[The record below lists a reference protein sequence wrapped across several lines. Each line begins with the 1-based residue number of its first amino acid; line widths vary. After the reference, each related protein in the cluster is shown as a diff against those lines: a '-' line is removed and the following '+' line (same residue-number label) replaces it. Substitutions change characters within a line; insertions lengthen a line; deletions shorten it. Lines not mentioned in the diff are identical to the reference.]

1 MDDTIM
7 QKFADLSMIKERTK
21 ERNISVTVEK
31 EIEILTLKV
40 EKHLVDFN
48 IMEEK
53 RRKEEEKKAEKLKQ
67 EKQKR
72 EYEGVSGLRKS
83 SLESFVIFCNSEVLD
98 IHQQC
103 FKNRMELDKIIVG
116 VDARRHERQQRNYS
130 FI

>member
-7 QKFADLSMIKERTK
+7 EKFADLSMIKERTK
-21 ERNISVTVEK
+21 ERNISVTVDN

-103 FKNRMELDKIIVG
+103 FKNRMELDKIVVG
-116 VDARRHERQQRNYS
+116 VDARKNQREQQRHS
-130 FI
+130 SI

>member
-1 MDDTIM
+1 MLI
-7 QKFADLSMIKERTK
+7 K
-21 ERNISVTVEK
+21 ERNISVIVEN
-31 EIEILTLKV
+31 EIKILTLKV
-40 EKHLVDFN
+40 ERHLNDMS
-48 IMEEK
+48 IRKEK

-116 VDARRHERQQRNYS
+116 VDARRHEREQRKHS
-130 FI
+130 SI